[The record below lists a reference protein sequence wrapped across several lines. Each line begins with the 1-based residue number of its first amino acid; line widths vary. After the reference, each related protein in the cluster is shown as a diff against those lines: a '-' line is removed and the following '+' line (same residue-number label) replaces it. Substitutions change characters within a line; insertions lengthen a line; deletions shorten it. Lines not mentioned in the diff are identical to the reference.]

1 MDVDFRP
8 TLAPLNEDQPSDSQ
22 SDVPESNSIDQFIS
36 QVNQP
41 KRDTLKRKVNESS
54 PKKPTSIITEE
65 DANDVSSASSG
76 NESESMI
83 GQPRLR
89 KRDRKTSDDSTSDGI
104 VEKKR
109 TRPRKTKWSAPNT
122 STLPVPPVVTNIPLN
137 VPPPVFPMLNPIG
150 MPPAMWPINQAPPNL
165 PFNPIVPPNNMLW
178 QQPPPTMMMTS
189 APPPVM
195 PPVDTGSRSITID
208 GIPREIRFYG
218 EIAIAFMGENIVE
231 PRELGFQAGD
241 RRIIVDNKDAIRLAF
256 NDIYS
261 PFTIDGITYQIRFG
275 TPIRELYIN
284 NQWFE
289 CLFGDQ
295 SLIPLAGKQRVFQIE
310 GPSPQVRIGLV
321 RNDLVAGKIDLYID
335 STIKRP
341 FFLDAQAQ
349 SFELDGQIHTLQ
361 FADYFLSVLI
371 DGEIFSVQYGS
382 MPKRFRIGGR
392 DRFIR
397 FSVLPNN
404 LVAGNVFVR
413 NMIRTDRHRNI
424 PSPPPHQMLP
434 EAVVPNIVTAAPP
447 PIAPISLPNLN
458 IDDLFQKLVASG
470 ILNSKKSE
478 VVEVQ
483 KEKEIPAT
491 PIDLSKPETIKQRQ
505 MAHIELLFSGMQC
518 SSCGVRFPSEQTT
531 KYSQHLD
538 WHFRQNRRDR
548 DSARKAHSRR
558 WYYDV
563 ADWVQ
568 YEEIEDP
575 DDREKNWFETQQS
588 EADPSMGAGQSGGAG
603 EDGSNGRDVVETL
616 PSCVAGADDLD
627 KTCDMCHDRFETF
640 YNEETE
646 DWHLRNALRVEEG
659 ATYHP
664 ICYEDYKIS
673 LTLDHSA
680 IQADLDANS
689 KKDELVTSED
699 INIILDDDDDDVIV
713 MPTQEP
719 VVEEIPDEEDS
730 ANKSAIEERLDE
742 NVENTIA
749 KTPEPDAN
757 GLQDI
762 AAASTPIVSTLPPP
776 IMNYE
781 AIGNESDLQI
791 LVPQISVLDLDDF
804 EDKPADENGNSNE
817 SPMLPIKIKEEP
829 RKGYHDEEEEE
840 DDGFEEVGTIEG
852 AAIIDEDS
860 GE

>member
-1 MDVDFRP
+1 M
-8 TLAPLNEDQPSDSQ
+8 
-22 SDVPESNSIDQFIS
+22 
-36 QVNQP
+36 
-41 KRDTLKRKVNESS
+41 
-54 PKKPTSIITEE
+54 
-65 DANDVSSASSG
+65 
-76 NESESMI
+76 MM
-83 GQPRLR
+83 
-89 KRDRKTSDDSTSDGI
+89 
-104 VEKKR
+104 
-109 TRPRKTKWSAPNT
+109 
-122 STLPVPPVVTNIPLN
+122 PPVVPSSV
-137 VPPPVFPMLNPIG
+137 VP
-150 MPPAMWPINQAPPNL
+150 Q
-165 PFNPIVPPNNMLW
+165 
-178 QQPPPTMMMTS
+178 
-189 APPPVM
+189 
-195 PPVDTGSRSITID
+195 VDTGSRTITID
-208 GIPREIRFYG
+208 GIPRDIRFYG
-218 EIAIAFMGENIVE
+218 EIAIAFMGDTSFE
-231 PRELGFQAGD
+231 PREIGFQAGE
-241 RRIIVDNKDAIRLAF
+241 RRILVDNKDAIRLAF

-295 SLIPLAGKQRVFQIE
+295 SIIPLAGKPRVFQIE

-341 FFLDAQAQ
+341 FFLDAQIQ
-349 SFELDGQIHTLQ
+349 SFELDGQIHNLQ

-371 DGEIFSVQYGS
+371 DGEIFPVEYGS

-392 DRFIR
+392 ERFIR
-397 FSVLPNN
+397 FSVLPNSM
-404 LVAGNVFVR
+404 VAGNVFVR

-434 EAVVPNIVTAAPP
+434 EAVVPNIVPSGAAAV
-447 PIAPISLPNLN
+447 APMAIPTMPNLN

-470 ILNSKKSE
+470 ILNNKKNSANE
-478 VVEVQ
+478 TSGDVQ
-483 KEKEIPAT
+483 KEKEKPPT
-491 PIDLSKPETIKQRQ
+491 PIDLSKCETLKQRQ
-505 MAHIELLFSGMQC
+505 EAYVEVLFSGMQC

-575 DDREKNWFETQQS
+575 DDREKNWFESQQS
-588 EADPSMGAGQSGGAG
+588 EADPSTGDGTG
-603 EDGSNGRDVVETL
+603 EDGANGRDAIETL
-616 PSCVAGADDLD
+616 PSCVAGADDLA

-646 DWHLRNALRVEEG
+646 DWHLRNAVRVEEG

-673 LTLDHSA
+673 LTLDQSA
-680 IQADLDANS
+680 INADLDADA
-689 KKDELVTSED
+689 KTDEPEISED
-699 INIILDDDDDDVIV
+699 INIILDDDDEDDDVIV
-713 MPTQEP
+713 MPTEEP
-719 VVEEIPDEEDS
+719 VVTEIPDEDDS
-730 ANKSAIEERLDE
+730 VNKSGIEEDLDANDKSE
-742 NVENTIA
+742 S
-749 KTPEPDAN
+749 KTPEPETN
-757 GLQDI
+757 ELPTTT
-762 AAASTPIVSTLPPP
+762 STPVVSTLPVP

-804 EDKPADENGNSNE
+804 EDKPAQENGDSNE
-817 SPMLPIKIKEEP
+817 SGLSLLPIKIKEEP

-840 DDGFEEVGTIEG
+840 DDGFEEVGTIES
-852 AAIIDEDS
+852 AAIIDDES
-860 GE
+860 GELNIREINCIQKYLLILTFFLISGHHFAACLYRNDFVTSGSSSPIARRVIPVGAHQSGRKRSTAGRSAGRFANHQ

>member
-1 MDVDFRP
+1 MG
-8 TLAPLNEDQPSDSQ
+8 
-22 SDVPESNSIDQFIS
+22 
-36 QVNQP
+36 
-41 KRDTLKRKVNESS
+41 DT
-54 PKKPTSIITEE
+54 
-65 DANDVSSASSG
+65 
-76 NESESMI
+76 
-83 GQPRLR
+83 
-89 KRDRKTSDDSTSDGI
+89 
-104 VEKKR
+104 
-109 TRPRKTKWSAPNT
+109 
-122 STLPVPPVVTNIPLN
+122 
-137 VPPPVFPMLNPIG
+137 VF
-150 MPPAMWPINQAPPNL
+150 
-165 PFNPIVPPNNMLW
+165 
-178 QQPPPTMMMTS
+178 
-189 APPPVM
+189 
-195 PPVDTGSRSITID
+195 
-208 GIPREIRFYG
+208 
-218 EIAIAFMGENIVE
+218 E
-231 PRELGFQAGD
+231 PRELGFQAGE

-341 FFLDAQAQ
+341 FFLDAQVQ
-349 SFELDGQIHTLQ
+349 SFELDGQIHNLQ

-371 DGEIFSVQYGS
+371 DGEIFSVQYGN

-397 FSVLPNN
+397 FSVLPNSM
-404 LVAGNVFVR
+404 VAGNVFVR
-413 NMIRTDRHRNI
+413 NMVRTDRHRNLA
-424 PSPPPHQMLP
+424 SPPPHQMLP
-434 EAVVPNIVTAAPP
+434 DAVVPNIPP
-447 PIAPISLPNLN
+447 PAVAPSAAVAIPTMPNLN

-470 ILNSKKSE
+470 ILNNKKNNNNSDE
-478 VVEVQ
+478 APTD
-483 KEKEIPAT
+483 KKKPLPT
-491 PIDLSKPETIKQRQ
+491 PIDLSKSETIKQRQ
-505 MAHIELLFSGMQC
+505 DAHIEVLFSGMQC
-518 SSCGVRFPSEQTT
+518 SSCGVRFPAEQTT

-563 ADWVQ
+563 SDWVQ

-575 DDREKNWFETQQS
+575 DDREKNWFESQQS
-588 EADPSMGAGQSGGAG
+588 EADPSMGGGGQGNGTG
-603 EDGSNGRDVVETL
+603 EDNGNINDTL
-616 PSCVAGADDLD
+616 PSCVAKADDLD
-627 KTCDMCHDRFETF
+627 KSCDMCHDRFETF

-646 DWHLRNALRVEEG
+646 DWHLRNAVRVEEG

-664 ICYEDYKIS
+664 ICYEDYKAS

-680 IQADLDANS
+680 INADLESTVNN
-689 KKDELVTSED
+689 DEPTISED

-713 MPTQEP
+713 MPTEEP
-719 VVEEIPDEEDS
+719 VITEIPDEDDS
-730 ANKSAIEERLDE
+730 AKISSIEGELQE
-742 NVENTIA
+742 NEETITE
-749 KTPEPDAN
+749 TPEPPTTDEPPEST
-757 GLQDI
+757 I
-762 AAASTPIVSTLPPP
+762 TSTPIVSTLPVP

-781 AIGNESDLQI
+781 SIGNESDLQI

-804 EDKPADENGNSNE
+804 EDKPAQENAADSNE
-817 SPMLPIKIKEEP
+817 SGLSLMPIKIKEEP
-829 RKGYHDEEEEE
+829 RKGYHDEDEEE

-852 AAIIDEDS
+852 AAIIDDDS